1 MSDSV
6 ANEKLNQILIR
17 LLRNLSQYA
26 VESWVWSS
34 ESQVAE
40 RSVVGRIVTEQQRSV
55 GRLADLLAARA
66 CNIEFG
72 TYPTE
77 FTDLH
82 YVSLD
87 FLRSQLIADQA
98 GLVGELEQCQRV
110 LSGDSKAS
118 ALLTEIATE
127 ERQHLQQLRD
137 AGVKAAA

>member
-6 ANEKLNQILIR
+6 DNEQLNQILIR

-34 ESQVAE
+34 ESQAAE
-40 RSVVGRIVTEQQRSV
+40 RSVVGRIVAEQQRSV
-55 GRLADLLAARA
+55 GRLADLLATRA
-66 CNIEFG
+66 WNIEFG

-87 FLRSQLIADQA
+87 FLRDQLIADQT
-98 GLVGELEQCQRV
+98 GLIGELEQCQQA
-110 LSGDSKAS
+110 LSGDSTAS
-118 ALLTEIATE
+118 VLLTEIAAE
-127 ERQHLQQLRD
+127 ERHHLQQLRES
-137 AGVKAAA
+137 GVKAAA

>member
-6 ANEKLNQILIR
+6 ANEQLNQVLIR

-34 ESQVAE
+34 EGQAAE
-40 RSVVGRIVTEQQRSV
+40 RTVVGRIVAAQQLSV
-55 GRLADLLAARA
+55 RQLADLLATRA
-66 CNIEFG
+66 HNIEFG

-87 FLRSQLIADQA
+87 FLRDQLIADQA
-98 GLVGELEQCQRV
+98 GLVDELEQCQQA
-110 LSGDSKAS
+110 LSGDSEAS
-118 ALLTEIATE
+118 ALLAEIATE
-127 ERQHLQQLRD
+127 ERRHLQQLRES
-137 AGVKAAA
+137 GVKAAA

>member
-6 ANEKLNQILIR
+6 ANEQLNHVLIR

-34 ESQVAE
+34 ESQAAE
-40 RSVVGRIVTEQQRSV
+40 RSVVGRIVAEQQRSV
-55 GRLADLLAARA
+55 GRLADLLATRA

-77 FTDLH
+77 YTDLH

-87 FLRSQLIADQA
+87 FLRDQLIADQT
-98 GLVGELEQCQRV
+98 GLIGELEQCQRT
-110 LSGDSKAS
+110 LSGDSEAS

-127 ERQHLQQLRD
+127 EHQHLQQLRES
-137 AGVKAAA
+137 GVKAAA